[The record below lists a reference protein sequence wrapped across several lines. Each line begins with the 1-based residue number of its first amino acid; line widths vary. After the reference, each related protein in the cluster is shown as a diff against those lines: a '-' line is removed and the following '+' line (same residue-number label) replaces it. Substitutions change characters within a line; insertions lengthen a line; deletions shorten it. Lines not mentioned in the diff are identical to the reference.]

1 MVLLCICLFNYI
13 LVVFTITFKLYSIVS
28 HTLNTGLSLID
39 MSKYN
44 LKGGKVFSTLRTNIN
59 KNYS

>member
-13 LVVFTITFKLYSIVS
+13 FVVLPS
-28 HTLNTGLSLID
+28 HSSYYISYTLNTSLSLID

-44 LKGGKVFSTLRTNIN
+44 LKGGKEFSTLRTNIN

>member
-1 MVLLCICLFNYI
+1 MVLLCMCLFNYI
-13 LVVFTITFKLYSIVS
+13 FVVFTITFNYIIS
-28 HTLNTGLSLID
+28 HTLNTSLSLID